1 MRVMSVG
8 SPASIDSLKLAN
20 VPDSRQ
26 PGPGEIQ
33 VRLHANSLNYKDY
46 LVVTGVLPVPD
57 GRIPMSDAAGE
68 VVAVGE
74 GVADLVAG
82 DRVVS
87 TYHTRW
93 PTGRVMPIDSPQGVP
108 GDGVDGY
115 AREFAVTPSTW
126 FTRAPKGYTHGE
138 AATLTCAGVTAWR
151 VLAGDGPVIAGQT
164 VLVLGTGG
172 VSIFALQFA
181 KAMGATVIATS
192 SSDAKLERLKAMGA
206 DHVINYKATPEWG
219 QAAFNLT
226 GGVDH
231 VVEIGGPGTLPQSI
245 AAMKL
250 GGHIGLVGVL
260 TGRAGEIPTAMM
272 TRKLIRLQGTQCGSR
287 TDQIDMIAAID
298 ALGIRPVIDSTYS
311 LESLGDAFRYQ
322 ASGAHFGKIVIE
334 I

>member
-1 MRVMSVG
+1 MRAMSVG
-8 SPASIDSLKLAN
+8 SPASIDSLELVN
-20 VPDSRQ
+20 LPEPQR
-26 PGPGEIQ
+26 PGPGEIL
-33 VRLHANSLNYKDY
+33 VRILANSLNYKDY
-46 LVVTGVLPVPD
+46 LVGTGVLPVPA
-57 GRIPMSDAAGE
+57 GRIPMSDAGGE

-74 GVADLVAG
+74 GVTDLVAG
-82 DRVVS
+82 DHVVS

-115 AREFAVTPSTW
+115 ARELAVTPSGW
-126 FTRAPKGYTHGE
+126 FTRAPKGYTHAE

-151 VLAGDGPVIAGQT
+151 VLVGDGPVIAGQT

-181 KAMGATVIATS
+181 KAMGAIVVATS
-192 SSDAKLERLKAMGA
+192 SSDEKLERLKAMGA
-206 DHVINYKATPEWG
+206 DHLINYKENSEWG
-219 QAAFNLT
+219 QAAFDLT

-231 VVEIGGPGTLPQSI
+231 VVDIGGPGTLPQSI

-272 TRKLIRLQGTQCGSR
+272 TRKLIRLQGAQCGSR
-287 TDQIDMIAAID
+287 TDQLDMIAAID
-298 ALGIRPVIDSTYS
+298 TLGIRPVIDRSYP
-311 LESLGDAFRYQ
+311 LANLGEAFRYQ
-322 ASGAHFGKIVIE
+322 NSGAHFGKIVID